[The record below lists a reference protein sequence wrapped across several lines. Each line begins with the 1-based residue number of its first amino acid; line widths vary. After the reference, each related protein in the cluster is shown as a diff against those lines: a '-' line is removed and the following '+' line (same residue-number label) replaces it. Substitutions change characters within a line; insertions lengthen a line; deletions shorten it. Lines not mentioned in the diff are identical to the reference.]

1 MNRFSSRRWGE
12 EKVGKKRTEGR
23 GREDT
28 LPLTPFALDH
38 FTLSQ
43 SPSALPAAVRP
54 FQPGPVHRPAQSL
67 FLNTTLPE
75 GELTFLLIS
84 ILFCSFYTYDW
95 NTATLLSVTVGE
107 QTTRYTYS
115 FKGELTS
122 IIYPTSTTVK
132 YSWNQYGL
140 LSNITGYN
148 QENKFVQGMYF
159 SYDWNGKVTMS
170 RLPQGDS
177 AVLVFNE
184 DARMMDI
191 VGGGF
196 SGVRFDSVKND
207 DQVVRII
214 RQGEQVLKFL
224 NYCDFLKYCQ
234 TSLFHPLGQEV
245 ITWRL
250 HKHHIVESTLSG
262 IILFLEL

>member
-1 MNRFSSRRWGE
+1 M
-12 EKVGKKRTEGR
+12 
-23 GREDT
+23 
-28 LPLTPFALDH
+28 
-38 FTLSQ
+38 LS
-43 SPSALPAAVRP
+43 
-54 FQPGPVHRPAQSL
+54 
-67 FLNTTLPE
+67 
-75 GELTFLLIS
+75 
-84 ILFCSFYTYDW
+84 CSFYTYDW
-95 NTATLLSVTVGE
+95 NTAALLSVSVGE
-107 QTTRYTYS
+107 QTTRYTYN
-115 FKGELTS
+115 FNGDLTS

-148 QENKFVQGMYF
+148 QENKFVQGVHF

-207 DQVVRII
+207 DQVVRVIK
-214 RQGEQVLKFL
+214 QGDQVMTFL
-224 NYCDFLKYCQ
+224 NDRDFISQCQ
-234 TSLFHPLGQEV
+234 TG
-245 ITWRL
+245 
-250 HKHHIVESTLSG
+250 
-262 IILFLEL
+262 

>member
-1 MNRFSSRRWGE
+1 MR
-12 EKVGKKRTEGR
+12 
-23 GREDT
+23 
-28 LPLTPFALDH
+28 
-38 FTLSQ
+38 
-43 SPSALPAAVRP
+43 
-54 FQPGPVHRPAQSL
+54 
-67 FLNTTLPE
+67 
-75 GELTFLLIS
+75 
-84 ILFCSFYTYDW
+84 
-95 NTATLLSVTVGE
+95 SVSVDE

-115 FKGELTS
+115 FNGDLTS

-184 DARMMDI
+184 DGRMMDI

-196 SGVRFDSVKND
+196 SGVRFDSVRDD
-207 DQVVRII
+207 DQVERII
-214 RQGEQVLKFL
+214 KQGEQVLRFL
-224 NYCDFLKYCQ
+224 NDREFYFTMSD
-234 TSLFHPLGQEV
+234 
-245 ITWRL
+245 
-250 HKHHIVESTLSG
+250 
-262 IILFLEL
+262 